1 MCILYISI
9 PQPPNCPSLLPHS
22 LSSLSA
28 LLVGREMAVLVSCL
42 EQPGVLRKPGK
53 SNVGVQAALL
63 YKKHRRLPTVLPRRR
78 TEREGWDDSD
88 SAWLPRVRG
97 QSRESLP
104 PSLPCPISHHDWQCQ
119 CRVRGPV
126 SRRTRSLW
134 LDFLRSKAQ
143 DHFFFSI
150 CPPQLAFPIP
160 SNSPSLRHAGHT
172 CQPPVKAR
180 WGSSW
185 GTCHHRSAL
194 QGSLTS
200 LLPTSILGLA
210 SSGEKL
216 ATVEV

>member
-78 TEREGWDDSD
+78 AEREGWDDSD

-119 CRVRGPV
+119 CRIRGPV

-143 DHFFFSI
+143 DHFFFPSALLNWLSPYPAI
-150 CPPQLAFPIP
+150 VHLLDMQATPASPQLKPDGAAAGEHVTIALLSRGPSHLSFPPAFLAWPA
-160 SNSPSLRHAGHT
+160 L
-172 CQPPVKAR
+172 AR
-180 WGSSW
+180 NWP
-185 GTCHHRSAL
+185 L
-194 QGSLTS
+194 
-200 LLPTSILGLA
+200 
-210 SSGEKL
+210 
-216 ATVEV
+216 